1 MLAHKHTCQA
11 HSARVEPRVYF
22 SACAAVA
29 QPSGTALLYPDDVEI
44 NFNNH
49 FPVKAALKFR
59 REMDDRQVRFEG
71 WDLEFRVEWRN
82 EK

>member
-1 MLAHKHTCQA
+1 MHPSSRAATGVPIKLFACIQSFA
-11 HSARVEPRVYF
+11 LFAR
-22 SACAAVA
+22 AAVA

-59 REMDDRQVRFEG
+59 REMDERKVRFGAE
-71 WDLEFRVEWRN
+71 R
-82 EK
+82 